1 MQPSRVLTSSWPEGD
16 AWMLKSYAG
25 KIAWIDLSNKAIR
38 IEALDE
44 QVARK
49 YLGGKGLG
57 AYLLYK
63 YLPAKTDPLD
73 PKNLLVFA
81 TGPLTGTLFPAVA
94 RSAVV
99 TKSPLTGTFLDSYSG
114 AYLGPHLKYA
124 GYDAMVISGKADRPS
139 YVWIDEDKITIKD
152 AEDLWGLP
160 CPRAEQLLKEE
171 LGKSISVAAI
181 GPAGEKGVRFANI
194 FSQSRAYG
202 RGGSGAVMGSKN
214 VKAVAVSG
222 NIKLAIDDIV
232 RFKTIVRSCRQKIA
246 AHPLVGK
253 KGSFPRVGTM
263 HTVDLTQETGTLP
276 SKNWQE
282 NTSTQSVFVGSED
295 FEKFIVRPRACF
307 GCPIGCSRE
316 TRVEVDGDEIITEG
330 PEYETIYVFG
340 ANCGID
346 DPQVIVAAD
355 QLCDEYG
362 MDTISCGGVI
372 GFAMECFEKGLLSET
387 DTGGL
392 SLQFGNKHAL
402 VEMIHRIGK
411 REGIGRLLSEG
422 VKRAATKIKGSES
435 FAIHVKGLELP
446 GYDPRG
452 MKGQALTYALSD
464 RGGCHLRSNTLRTE
478 LMGLP
483 VALDRYSYEN
493 KAEMV
498 RELQLRPVIFN
509 SVMACFFSTFALTIE
524 DYAEAISAA
533 TGWPLTP
540 EQLLLIAE
548 RIWNLTRLFN
558 VREGFQKADDTLPER
573 LFTRASSKGPSK
585 GEVVDRASFEKMR
598 ETYYR
603 IAGWDPQSGIP
614 TEAKL
619 RELDLDKQI

>member
-1 MQPSRVLTSSWPEGD
+1 
-16 AWMLKSYAG
+16 MLKSYAG
-25 KIAWIDLSNKAIR
+25 KIAWIDLSNNAIR
-38 IEALDE
+38 IEALDD
-44 QVARK
+44 QIARK

-73 PKNLLVFA
+73 PKNLLIFV

-124 GYDAMVISGKADRPS
+124 GYDAIVISGKADRPS

-171 LGKSISVAAI
+171 LGKGISVAAI

-222 NIKLAIDDIV
+222 DIKLAIDDTV

-282 NTSTQSVFVGSED
+282 NTSTQSDFVGSED

-330 PEYETIYVFG
+330 PEYETIYAFG

-387 DTGGL
+387 DTDGL
-392 SLQFGNKHAL
+392 TLQFGNKHAL

-422 VKRAATKIKGSES
+422 VKRAATKIKGSEF

-509 SVMACFFSTFALTIE
+509 SVVACFFSTFALTIE

-540 EQLLLIAE
+540 ERLLLIAE

-573 LFTRASSKGPSK
+573 LFTHASSKGPSK
-585 GEVVDRASFEKMR
+585 GEMVDRASFEKMR

>member
-1 MQPSRVLTSSWPEGD
+1 
-16 AWMLKSYAG
+16 MLKSYAG
-25 KIAWIDLSNKAIR
+25 KIAWIDLSNNAIR
-38 IEALDE
+38 IEALDD
-44 QVARK
+44 QIARK

-73 PKNLLVFA
+73 PKNLLIFV

-124 GYDAMVISGKADRPS
+124 GYDAIVISGKADRPS

-171 LGKSISVAAI
+171 LGKGISVAAI

-222 NIKLAIDDIV
+222 DIKLAIDDTV

-282 NTSTQSVFVGSED
+282 NTSTQSDFVGSED

-330 PEYETIYVFG
+330 PEYETIYAFG

-387 DTGGL
+387 DTDGL
-392 SLQFGNKHAL
+392 TLQFGNKHAL

-422 VKRAATKIKGSES
+422 VKRAATKIKGSEF

-498 RELQLRPVIFN
+498 RELQLKPVIFN
-509 SVMACFFSTFALTIE
+509 SVVACFFSTFALTIE

-540 EQLLLIAE
+540 EKLLLIAE

-573 LFTRASSKGPSK
+573 LFTHASSKGPSK
-585 GEVVDRASFEKMR
+585 GEMVDRASFEKMR

-619 RELDLDKQI
+619 RELDLDKKI

>member
-1 MQPSRVLTSSWPEGD
+1 VPSLHYP
-16 AWMLKSYAG
+16 YC
-25 KIAWIDLSNKAIR
+25 
-38 IEALDE
+38 
-44 QVARK
+44 
-49 YLGGKGLG
+49 
-57 AYLLYK
+57 
-63 YLPAKTDPLD
+63 PLQI
-73 PKNLLVFA
+73 PN
-81 TGPLTGTLFPAVA
+81 
-94 RSAVV
+94 
-99 TKSPLTGTFLDSYSG
+99 
-114 AYLGPHLKYA
+114 
-124 GYDAMVISGKADRPS
+124 
-139 YVWIDEDKITIKD
+139 
-152 AEDLWGLP
+152 
-160 CPRAEQLLKEE
+160 
-171 LGKSISVAAI
+171 
-181 GPAGEKGVRFANI
+181 
-194 FSQSRAYG
+194 
-202 RGGSGAVMGSKN
+202 
-214 VKAVAVSG
+214 
-222 NIKLAIDDIV
+222 
-232 RFKTIVRSCRQKIA
+232 
-246 AHPLVGK
+246 
-253 KGSFPRVGTM
+253 
-263 HTVDLTQETGTLP
+263 LP
-276 SKNWQE
+276 SN
-282 NTSTQSVFVGSED
+282 
-295 FEKFIVRPRACF
+295 
-307 GCPIGCSRE
+307 
-316 TRVEVDGDEIITEG
+316 
-330 PEYETIYVFG
+330 
-340 ANCGID
+340 
-346 DPQVIVAAD
+346 
-355 QLCDEYG
+355 L
-362 MDTISCGGVI
+362 
-372 GFAMECFEKGLLSET
+372 
-387 DTGGL
+387 
-392 SLQFGNKHAL
+392 
-402 VEMIHRIGK
+402 HRIGK

-540 EQLLLIAE
+540 EKLLLIAE

>member
-1 MQPSRVLTSSWPEGD
+1 
-16 AWMLKSYAG
+16 MLKSYAG
-25 KIAWIDLSNKAIR
+25 KIAWIDLSNNAIR
-38 IEALDE
+38 IEALDD
-44 QVARK
+44 QIARK

-73 PKNLLVFA
+73 PKNLLIFV

-124 GYDAMVISGKADRPS
+124 GYDAIVISGKADRPS

-171 LGKSISVAAI
+171 LGKGISVAAI

-222 NIKLAIDDIV
+222 DIKLAIDDTV

-282 NTSTQSVFVGSED
+282 NTSTQSDFVGSED

-330 PEYETIYVFG
+330 PEYETIYAFG

-387 DTGGL
+387 DTDGL
-392 SLQFGNKHAL
+392 TLQFGNKHAL

-422 VKRAATKIKGSES
+422 VKRAATKIKGSEF

-509 SVMACFFSTFALTIE
+509 SVVACFFSTFALTIE

-540 EQLLLIAE
+540 ERLLLIAE

-573 LFTRASSKGPSK
+573 LFTHASSKGPSK
-585 GEVVDRASFEKMR
+585 GEMVDRASFEKMR

-619 RELDLDKQI
+619 RELDLDKKI

>member
-1 MQPSRVLTSSWPEGD
+1 
-16 AWMLKSYAG
+16 MLKSYAG
-25 KIAWIDLSNKAIR
+25 KIAWIDLSNNAIR

-44 QVARK
+44 PIARK

-73 PKNLLVFA
+73 PENLLIFV

-114 AYLGPHLKYA
+114 SYLGPHLKYA
-124 GYDAMVISGKADRPS
+124 GYDAMVVSGKADRPS
-139 YVWIDEDKITIKD
+139 YVWIDEGKITIKD

-160 CPRAEQLLKEE
+160 CPRAEQLLKEK

-222 NIKLAIDDIV
+222 NIKLAIDDDV
-232 RFKTIVRSCRQKIA
+232 RFKAIVRSCRQKIA

-276 SKNWQE
+276 SQNWQE
-282 NTSTQSVFVGSED
+282 NTSTQSDFVGSED

-330 PEYETIYVFG
+330 PEYETIYAFG

-346 DPQVIVAAD
+346 DPQIIVAAD

-372 GFAMECFEKGLLSET
+372 GFAMECFEKELLSET
-387 DTGGL
+387 DTDGL
-392 SLQFGNKHAL
+392 TLQFGNKHAL

-422 VKRAATKIKGSES
+422 VKRAATKIKGSEF

-498 RELQLRPVIFN
+498 REIQLRPVIFN
-509 SVMACFFSTFALTIE
+509 SVVACFFSTFALTIE

-540 EQLLLIAE
+540 EKLLLIAE

-573 LFTRASSKGPSK
+573 LFTQASSKGPSK

-619 RELDLDKQI
+619 RELDLDKKI

>member
-1 MQPSRVLTSSWPEGD
+1 
-16 AWMLKSYAG
+16 MLKSYAG
-25 KIAWIDLSNKAIR
+25 KIAWIDLSNNAIR

-44 QVARK
+44 PIARK

-73 PKNLLVFA
+73 PENLLIFV

-114 AYLGPHLKYA
+114 SYLGPHLKYA
-124 GYDAMVISGKADRPS
+124 GYDAMVVSGKADRPS

-160 CPRAEQLLKEE
+160 CPRAEQLLKEK

-222 NIKLAIDDIV
+222 NIKLAIDDDV
-232 RFKTIVRSCRQKIA
+232 RFKAIVRSCRQKIA

-276 SKNWQE
+276 SQNWQE
-282 NTSTQSVFVGSED
+282 NTSTQSDFVGSED

-330 PEYETIYVFG
+330 PEYETIYAFG

-346 DPQVIVAAD
+346 DPQIIVAAD

-372 GFAMECFEKGLLSET
+372 GFAMECFEKELLSET
-387 DTGGL
+387 DTDGL
-392 SLQFGNKHAL
+392 TLQFGNKHAL

-422 VKRAATKIKGSES
+422 VKRAATKIKGSEF

-498 RELQLRPVIFN
+498 REIQLRPVIFN
-509 SVMACFFSTFALTIE
+509 SVVACFFSTFALTIE

-540 EQLLLIAE
+540 EKLLLIAE

-573 LFTRASSKGPSK
+573 LFTQASSKGPSK

-619 RELDLDKQI
+619 RELDLDKKI

>member
-1 MQPSRVLTSSWPEGD
+1 
-16 AWMLKSYAG
+16 MLKSYAG
-25 KIAWIDLSNKAIR
+25 KIAWIDLSNNAIR

-44 QVARK
+44 PIARK

-73 PKNLLVFA
+73 PENLLIFV

-114 AYLGPHLKYA
+114 SYLGPHLKYA

-139 YVWIDEDKITIKD
+139 YVWIDEGKITIKD

-160 CPRAEQLLKEE
+160 CPRAEQLLKEK

-222 NIKLAIDDIV
+222 NIKLAIDDDV
-232 RFKTIVRSCRQKIA
+232 RFKAIVRSCRQKIA

-276 SKNWQE
+276 SQNWQE
-282 NTSTQSVFVGSED
+282 NTSTQSDFVGSED

-330 PEYETIYVFG
+330 PEYETIYAFG

-346 DPQVIVAAD
+346 DPQIIVAAD

-372 GFAMECFEKGLLSET
+372 GFAMECFEKELLSET
-387 DTGGL
+387 DTDGL
-392 SLQFGNKHAL
+392 TLQFGNKHAL

-422 VKRAATKIKGSES
+422 VKRAATKIKGSEF

-498 RELQLRPVIFN
+498 REIQLRPVIFN
-509 SVMACFFSTFALTIE
+509 SVVACFFSTFALTIE

-540 EQLLLIAE
+540 EKLLLIAE

-573 LFTRASSKGPSK
+573 LFTQASSKGPSK

-619 RELDLDKQI
+619 RELDLDKKI

>member
-1 MQPSRVLTSSWPEGD
+1 
-16 AWMLKSYAG
+16 MLKSYAG
-25 KIAWIDLSNKAIR
+25 KIAWIDLSNNAIR

-44 QVARK
+44 QIARK

-73 PKNLLVFA
+73 PENLLIFV

-114 AYLGPHLKYA
+114 SYLGPHLKYA
-124 GYDAMVISGKADRPS
+124 GYDAMVVSGKADRPS
-139 YVWIDEDKITIKD
+139 YVWIDEGKITIKD

-160 CPRAEQLLKEE
+160 CPRAEQLLKEK

-222 NIKLAIDDIV
+222 NIKLAIDDDV
-232 RFKTIVRSCRQKIA
+232 RFKAIVRSCRQKIA

-276 SKNWQE
+276 SQNWQE
-282 NTSTQSVFVGSED
+282 NTSTQSDFVGSED

-330 PEYETIYVFG
+330 PEYETIYAFG

-346 DPQVIVAAD
+346 DPQIIVAAD

-372 GFAMECFEKGLLSET
+372 GFAMECFEKELLSET
-387 DTGGL
+387 DTDGL
-392 SLQFGNKHAL
+392 TLQFGNKHAL

-422 VKRAATKIKGSES
+422 VKRAATKIKGSEF

-498 RELQLRPVIFN
+498 REIQLRPVIFN
-509 SVMACFFSTFALTIE
+509 SVVACFFSTFALTIE

-540 EQLLLIAE
+540 EKLLLIAE

-573 LFTRASSKGPSK
+573 LFTQASSKGPSK

-603 IAGWDPQSGIP
+603 IAGWDPQSGMNWISIRRS
-614 TEAKL
+614 KN
-619 RELDLDKQI
+619 

>member
-1 MQPSRVLTSSWPEGD
+1 
-16 AWMLKSYAG
+16 MLKSYAG
-25 KIAWIDLSNKAIR
+25 KIAWIDLSNNAIR

-73 PKNLLVFA
+73 PKNLLIFV

-152 AEDLWGLP
+152 AGDLWGLP
-160 CPRAEQLLKEE
+160 CPRVEQLLKEE

-222 NIKLAIDDIV
+222 NIKLAIDDNV

-316 TRVEVDGDEIITEG
+316 TRVEVDGDEVITEG
-330 PEYETIYVFG
+330 PEYETIYAFG

-387 DTGGL
+387 DTDGL

-422 VKRAATKIKGSES
+422 VKRAATKIKGSEL

-452 MKGQALTYALSD
+452 MKGQALTYTLSD

-483 VALDRYSYEN
+483 VAIDRYSYEN

-509 SVMACFFSTFALTIE
+509 SVVACFFSTFALTIE

-533 TGWPLTP
+533 TGWHLRP
-540 EQLLLIAE
+540 EELLLIAE

-573 LFTRASSKGPSK
+573 LFTHASSKGPSK

-619 RELDLDKQI
+619 RELDLDKKI

>member
-1 MQPSRVLTSSWPEGD
+1 
-16 AWMLKSYAG
+16 MLKSYAG
-25 KIAWIDLSNKAIR
+25 KIAWIDLSNNAIR

-44 QVARK
+44 QIARK

-73 PKNLLVFA
+73 PENLLIFV

-114 AYLGPHLKYA
+114 SYLGPHLKYA

-139 YVWIDEDKITIKD
+139 YVWIDEGKITIKD

-160 CPRAEQLLKEE
+160 CPRAEQLLKEK
-171 LGKSISVAAI
+171 LGKGISVAAI

-222 NIKLAIDDIV
+222 NIKLAIDDDV
-232 RFKTIVRSCRQKIA
+232 RFKAIVRSCRQKIA

-276 SKNWQE
+276 SQNWQE
-282 NTSTQSVFVGSED
+282 NTSTQSDFVGSED

-330 PEYETIYVFG
+330 PEYETIYAFG

-346 DPQVIVAAD
+346 DPQIIVAAD

-372 GFAMECFEKGLLSET
+372 GFAMECFEKELLSET
-387 DTGGL
+387 DTDGL
-392 SLQFGNKHAL
+392 TLQFGNKHAL

-411 REGIGRLLSEG
+411 RQGIGRLLSEG
-422 VKRAATKIKGSES
+422 VKRAATKIKGSEF

-498 RELQLRPVIFN
+498 REIQLRPVIFN
-509 SVMACFFSTFALTIE
+509 SVVACFFSTFALTIE

-540 EQLLLIAE
+540 EKLLLIAE

-573 LFTRASSKGPSK
+573 LFTQASSKGPSK

-619 RELDLDKQI
+619 RELDLDKKI